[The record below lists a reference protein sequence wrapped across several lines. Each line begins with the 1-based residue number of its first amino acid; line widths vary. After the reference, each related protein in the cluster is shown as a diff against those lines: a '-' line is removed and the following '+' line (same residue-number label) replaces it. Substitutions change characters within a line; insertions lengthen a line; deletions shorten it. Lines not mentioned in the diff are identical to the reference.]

1 MTREEAIK
9 VLKKYKRY
17 AESILTNEVLDSIA
31 FDMAIEALSS
41 DTVSRETYHN
51 LVIASNDIDRALREY
66 QDKEENGELVSVV
79 RCEDC
84 RHRNTWDNPRL
95 DPQYYRCGKG
105 VKFRDYGYV
114 REDDYC
120 PLGERREP

>member
-1 MTREEAIK
+1 
-9 VLKKYKRY
+9 
-17 AESILTNEVLDSIA
+17 
-31 FDMAIEALSS
+31 
-41 DTVSRETYHN
+41 
-51 LVIASNDIDRALREY
+51 
-66 QDKEENGELVSVV
+66 V

-120 PLGERREP
+120 PLGERREE